1 MRWFGLDKADVQRT
15 REKHDNR
22 GLDRGRAVLGPQRRL
37 GLDRLGALA
46 DLERRSLKRTVPL
59 AAALLLGGCAG
70 VFHSNAKPVPDGLVA
85 KHGKLQVIGRQ
96 LSDAS
101 GVPVQLRGVSFFWI
115 NWHEENL
122 KSSAVE
128 FMVDKMGATVVRIPV
143 PAFEYA
149 KGGASWD
156 ARMRMIAGWARDN
169 GVYVIV
175 DWHME
180 DDPNTYLK
188 SASEFW
194 DKTSSYFAGD
204 PHVIYEI
211 CNEPKFVGWDEIKS
225 YAKTIIPIIR
235 RNDSSTV
242 IVVGTPEWS
251 RRTIK
256 AAEDPLTVD
265 AKGDSVRNIMYAYH
279 GYAATHGMAD
289 DLKGVLEKVP
299 VFATEWSVTQASG
312 TGNIDWAK
320 ARRFVEFLNTSPY
333 QKVSWSQWSWVDK
346 NEKSALLRAGTG
358 GLSWDLSEVGDTCRV
373 WIKEPG
379 KTAYPEFV
387 PQNP

>member
-1 MRWFGLDKADVQRT
+1 MRWFGLDRADVQRT
-15 REKHDNR
+15 REKHDHR
-22 GLDRGRAVLGPQRRL
+22 GLDRGRSVLGPQPRP
-37 GLDRLGALA
+37 GVARLGALA
-46 DLERRSLKRTVPL
+46 DLERRSLKPVLALATV
-59 AAALLLGGCAG
+59 LLGGCAG
-70 VFHSNAKPVPDGLVA
+70 IFHSNAKPVVGGLVA
-85 KHGKLQVIGRQ
+85 EHGKLQVVGRQ
-96 LSDAS
+96 LSDAK
-101 GVPVQLRGVSFFWI
+101 GVPMQLRGVSFFWI
-115 NWHEENL
+115 NWHEDNL

-149 KGGASWD
+149 KGGATWD

-169 GVYVIV
+169 GVYVVV

-180 DDPNTYLK
+180 DDPNTYLEQ
-188 SASEFW
+188 ATEFW

-204 PHVIYEI
+204 PHVVYEI

-225 YAKTIIPIIR
+225 YAKTIVPVIR
-235 RNDSSTV
+235 RNDSTTV

-265 AKGDSVRNIMYAYH
+265 AKGDSVRNVMYAYH

-299 VFATEWSVTQASG
+299 VFSTEWSVTEASG
-312 TGNIDWAK
+312 TGKIDWAK
-320 ARRFVEFLNTSPY
+320 ARRFVEFLNANPY
-333 QKVSWSQWSWVDK
+333 QKVSWTQWSWVDK

-358 GLSWDLSEVGDTCRV
+358 GLAWDLSEVGDSCRA